1 MTATNQYHVEAVSE
15 RTNAR
20 VRLSHGEPMTQDEAI
35 RFRDRFTPH
44 PMRRLQLCPA
54 GPVTIAGLEAAGDVP
69 ASAPGRACASPVCP
83 VGSKRPRLPS
93 SR

>member
-1 MTATNQYHVEAVSE
+1 MTATNKYHVEAVSE

-54 GPVTIAGLEAAGDVP
+54 GPVTNLGLEAAGDVP
-69 ASAPGRACASPVCP
+69 ASAPRGACASPAWP
-83 VGSKRPRLPS
+83 VGPERTHLPC

>member
-1 MTATNQYHVEAVSE
+1 MTAMHQYHVEAVSE
-15 RTNAR
+15 RTAAR
-20 VRLSHGEPMTQDEAI
+20 VRLSHGKPMTHEEAI

-54 GPVTIAGLEAAGDVP
+54 DAAPHDGEQPAGEERNLMPAG
-69 ASAPGRACASPVCP
+69 ASASPACPDDTQR
-83 VGSKRPRLPS
+83 RPLPP